1 MLAATGPPRP
11 AWPGD
16 AMATTMEDRPRPP
29 DAARFQIRLS
39 RGLLLGFGG
48 LVLLAVLTVLAVGL
62 WSARQNT
69 FDLLRD
75 KSEAALALLLARI
88 ERYLEPAEHMLRH
101 LGRRIEAGE
110 VDETDDA
117 EIARSLSGALAAT
130 PQIHGLVLIR
140 ADARLV
146 YAARHRDGVAL
157 HFVDAHQRPTSLAML
172 DSSRAAAG
180 FHWGRVR
187 HIADEGVTLVNAR
200 YPLRREGRYLGV
212 LAAGVRV
219 DTLSTLL
226 EDAARTLGG
235 SAFVLYGRDLVL
247 AHPRLIGGKVALD
260 PDSPLP
266 SVARLGDPVVAAAR
280 REALAPDPGSPPAAR
295 TGIRISSVWRRA
307 RGWDSPLAARTG
319 IRIVEAGGARVAL
332 LSRFLDRYGD
342 EPWLVTVRVPAA
354 ALTQELRRLLWAA
367 GAGVVV
373 LLLALAAAWALAR
386 TLSAPF
392 IRLAEAAE
400 QVRGLALDRV
410 RPLPESLFKEV
421 ASAFRAFDAMVVG
434 LRWFET
440 YVPRDLV
447 RRLVARGAGAAE
459 ESVGREATVMFT
471 DIVGFTRQSEEM
483 TAPETA
489 RFLNGH
495 FAVLA
500 GCVEAEGGTIDKFIG
515 DSLMAF
521 WGAPEPAPD
530 HAARACRAAL
540 AIRAALAADNA
551 RRRAAGAAAVRV
563 RIGLHSGPV
572 IVGNIGAPGRIN
584 YTVVGDTVNTANR
597 IEGLAGKAAPDEPD
611 AAIALSAATARAAAG
626 AAAPVAA
633 GTRPIRGRAGE
644 VALYRL

>member
-1 MLAATGPPRP
+1 
-11 AWPGD
+11 
-16 AMATTMEDRPRPP
+16 MATTTEERSRAPG
-29 DAARFQIRLS
+29 ASRFQIRLS
-39 RGLLLGFGG
+39 RGLLIGFGG

-75 KSEAALALLLARI
+75 KSEATLTLLLARI

-101 LGRRIEAGE
+101 LGRRIETGE
-110 VDETDDA
+110 IDESNDA

-140 ADARLV
+140 ADARIV
-146 YAARHRDGVAL
+146 YAARHPDGVAL
-157 HFVDAHQRPTSLAML
+157 HFVDARRRPVSLAML
-172 DSSRAAAG
+172 DSARAAAG
-180 FHWGRVR
+180 LHWGRVS
-187 HIADEGVTLVNAR
+187 HLPDEGVTLLNAR

-235 SAFVLYGRDLVL
+235 SAFVLYGRDFVL
-247 AHPRLIGGKVALD
+247 AHPRLIGGGVALD
-260 PDSPLP
+260 ADSPLP
-266 SVARLGDPVVAAAR
+266 SIARLGDPVVAAAR
-280 REALAPDPGSPPAAR
+280 REALATDPG
-295 TGIRISSVWRRA
+295 
-307 RGWDSPLAARTG
+307 SPLAARTG
-319 IRIVEAGGARVAL
+319 IRIVEVDGARVAL

-342 EPWLVTVRVPAA
+342 EPWLVTVRAPAA
-354 ALTQELRRLLWAA
+354 ALTHELVRLRWAA

-373 LLLALAAAWALAR
+373 LLLALAASWALAR
-386 TLSAPF
+386 MLSAPF
-392 IRLAEAAE
+392 TRLADAAE
-400 QVRGLALDRV
+400 RVRGLALDRV
-410 RPLPESLFKEV
+410 RPLPGSPFKEV

-447 RRLVARGAGAAE
+447 RRLVARGAGAAA
-459 ESVGREATVMFT
+459 ESIGRQATVMFT
-471 DIVGFTRQSEEM
+471 DVVGFTRQSEEM

-500 GCVEAEGGTIDKFIG
+500 GCVNAEGGTIDKFIG

-563 RIGLHSGPV
+563 RIGLHTGPV

-626 AAAPVAA
+626 AVAAVAA
-633 GTRPIRGRAGE
+633 GTRPIRGRAGD